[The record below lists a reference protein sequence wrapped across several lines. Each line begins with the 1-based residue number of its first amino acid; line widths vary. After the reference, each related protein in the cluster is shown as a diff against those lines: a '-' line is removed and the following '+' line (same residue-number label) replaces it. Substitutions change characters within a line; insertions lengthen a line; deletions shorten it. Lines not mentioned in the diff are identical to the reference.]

1 MKRITKVALALLMAL
16 SAQEGVSAAQDG
28 YFKDVF
34 MDGGINITSRKD
46 LPSAR
51 FLGLSI
57 EAYYSAPH
65 KAPSKITLKDTIE
78 QTLKM
83 VHSDIDDNGCLLYPD
98 GAPRYRVIYSN
109 GGKAGKHG
117 ESLTEV
123 GRQHIRDFVAHGGSY
138 VGTCAGAFCSS
149 KGDVNYN
156 KDKKAFSADNYARD
170 RWEYYGIY
178 PAHTLST
185 SGLLGVTTGM
195 KVEPGSPL
203 LRYFDFGGDM
213 YIDSVYHNGGCFI
226 SEDPRTFAP
235 GTEILLRYSLD
246 PKMDAD
252 RVAEGR
258 FSLTDSISAW
268 AYKASEKTGR
278 IVDCGSHPEG
288 VTYGERL
295 ELFSSFLLY
304 AMDGNGKPTVK
315 GELKNGQKR
324 VMDKE
329 TKDNDPAYT
338 RIGDKQYHHFVVNI
352 PEGAKKIKVKVTS
365 PEYNYIDFNLA
376 MNKGDFAFVKTATY
390 KDITLGAEKVL
401 EFDSL
406 PAGKWYIGVECATTV
421 ETVPTDYGVAY
432 KGKLEVLNGI
442 PYTITVTWNE

>member
-1 MKRITKVALALLMAL
+1 MKKVIKSALALLMAL
-16 SAQEGVSAAQDG
+16 AAQEGISAAQDG
-28 YFKDVF
+28 FFKDVF

-65 KAPSKITLKDTIE
+65 KAPSQLTIKDTIE

-98 GAPRYRVIYSN
+98 GAPRYRVLYSN

-149 KGDVNYN
+149 KGDVGYN
-156 KDKKAFSADNYARD
+156 LEKKEFNPDTYARN
-170 RWEYYGIY
+170 RWEYYAIY
-178 PAHTLST
+178 PAHTITT
-185 SGLLGVTTGM
+185 SGLLSVTTGH

-203 LRYFDFGGDM
+203 LKYFDFGGDM
-213 YIDSVYHNGGCFI
+213 YIDSVFHNGGCFI

-246 PKMDAD
+246 PKMDEA
-252 RVAEGR
+252 RVKEGR

-268 AYKASEKTGR
+268 AYKASETTGR
-278 IVDCGSHPEG
+278 VVDFGSHPEG
-288 VTYGERL
+288 VTYGEQL

-304 AMDGNGKPTVK
+304 AIDGNAKPSIK
-315 GELKNGQKR
+315 GVLKNGEKR
-324 VMDKE
+324 VMDKQ

-338 RIGDKQYHHFVVNI
+338 RIGDKQYHHFLVNI
-352 PEGAKKIKVKVTS
+352 PEGAKNIKVKLTS
-365 PEYNYIDFNLA
+365 KDYNYIDFNLA
-376 MNKGDFAFVKTATY
+376 MNKDEIAFVKSATY
-390 KDITLGAEKVL
+390 KNVALGAEKAL
-401 EFDSL
+401 EFDTL
-406 PAGKWYIGVECATTV
+406 PAGKWYVSVECATTV

-442 PYTITVTWNE
+442 PYTISVTWNE